1 MADDVT
7 SLVIKVD
14 STDVKKADKDLDS
27 LSKTSSKV
35 ESSVTSLSGAFK
47 AAIPAI
53 GFGAIASDILQV
65 NRQMEM
71 LRTSLT
77 SVTGSA
83 EQIGRA
89 HV

>member
-27 LSKTSSKV
+27 LSKTSKTVEGNVTKV
-35 ESSVTSLSGAFK
+35 ASAFSNTLKGAV
-47 AAIPAI
+47 A
-53 GFGAIASDILQV
+53 GVSFGYLAKDILDT

-71 LRTSLT
+71 LRSEEHTSELQ
-77 SVTGSA
+77 S
-83 EQIGRA
+83 
-89 HV
+89 H